1 MLTDNI
7 SMTFN
12 VDSTI
17 RKVVIQA
24 SKKCGGL
31 QLFSTNETHG
41 KPLKWFWNIQLLR
54 QNIFIYKNKI
64 YFKTTH

>member
-1 MLTDNI
+1 MFTENM

-17 RKVVIQA
+17 GKVVIEA

-31 QLFSTNETHG
+31 QLFATNETHG
-41 KPLKWFWNIQLLR
+41 KPLTWLL
-54 QNIFIYKNKI
+54 
-64 YFKTTH
+64 

>member
-1 MLTDNI
+1 MFTENM

-17 RKVVIQA
+17 GKVVIEA

-31 QLFSTNETHG
+31 QLFATNETHG
-41 KPLKWFWNIQLLR
+41 KPLTWLLIDSYS
-54 QNIFIYKNKI
+54 NDIVKI
-64 YFKTTH
+64 NLKKVF

>member
-1 MLTDNI
+1 MLTDNM

-31 QLFSTNETHG
+31 QLFATNETHG
-41 KPLKWFWNIQLLR
+41 KPLKWFR
-54 QNIFIYKNKI
+54 IFSYLDKI
-64 YFKTTH
+64 FSSIKPKFPF